1 MQHGPGPG
9 NKKPLIIGGAIV
21 GAIWLLNS
29 AYRDGFMDGLIASGK
44 GEHMHYR
51 GGGYPWGLLIIG
63 GILYFFWKKGSFD
76 RHNGRGPFGPGGYG
90 PPATMQQGGQQGP
103 DPRAFMSPEQRVQ
116 WEQQQA
122 QWAQRYGQGQQFR
135 GPRGFFDDWH
145 RQAHEGFN
153 HQAGPMTPPPPF
165 SAQGG
170 AQSTPPPPPA
180 ADYWAN
186 VSRPAETNAAPQG
199 PTGSAGTSGS
209 TGATGAGQAESQP
222 EQW

>member
-1 MQHGPGPG
+1 MQNGPGPG

-29 AYRDGFMDGLIASGK
+29 TYRDGFMDGLVASGK
-44 GEHMHYR
+44 GGHMHYM
-51 GGGYPWGLLIIG
+51 GGGGGFPWGLLILG
-63 GILYFFWKKGSFD
+63 GILYFFWKKGSFE

-103 DPRAFMSPEQRVQ
+103 DPRAFMSPEQRAQ

-145 RQAHEGFN
+145 RQAHEGFG
-153 HQAGPMTPPPPF
+153 HQTTAATPPPP
-165 SAQGG
+165 
-170 AQSTPPPPPA
+170 STPPPPPA
-180 ADYWAN
+180 ADYWTN
-186 VSRPAETNAAPQG
+186 VNRPAEANAEPQG
-199 PTGSAGTSGS
+199 PAGSTGNTGSTSGTSG
-209 TGATGAGQAESQP
+209 ATGSQP

>member
-1 MQHGPGPG
+1 VQYGPGPGNG
-9 NKKPLIIGGAIV
+9 NKKPLIIGGAII

-29 AYRDGFMDGLIASGK
+29 TYRDGFMDGIVVSGK
-44 GEHMHYR
+44 GGYMHHM
-51 GGGYPWGLLIIG
+51 GGGFPWGLLIIG

-76 RHNGRGPFGPGGYG
+76 RFNGRGPVGPGGYG
-90 PPATMQQGGQQGP
+90 PPATMQQGP
-103 DPRAFMSPEQRVQ
+103 DPRAFMNPEQRAQ

-153 HQAGPMTPPPPF
+153 HQTGAPTPPPPY
-165 SAQGG
+165 SPQAG
-170 AQSTPPPPPA
+170 SSPTPPPPPA
-180 ADYWAN
+180 ADYWTN
-186 VSRPAETNAAPQG
+186 VNRPAEANAEPQG
-199 PTGSAGTSGS
+199 PTG
-209 TGATGAGQAESQP
+209 GAGAADGTAGASGPTGSQP